1 MSKLQ
6 RRESDLCIKI
16 DFEKNSR
23 NPQRVFNSMSHLI
36 SSVEE
41 FHSCLLN
48 SVSAETKS
56 SFLLSDIN
64 EGSIKSWLCPEIEG
78 DVTEEQKGRLTK
90 FLNYCTDLVISF

>member
-1 MSKLQ
+1 MSNL
-6 RRESDLCIKI
+6 RRKESNLCIKI

-41 FHSCLLN
+41 FHSCLLS
-48 SVSAETKS
+48 SVSAGTKS
-56 SFLLSDIN
+56 NFLLSDIT

-78 DVTEEQKGRLTK
+78 DVTEAQKSKLTN
-90 FLNYCTDLVISF
+90 FLNY

>member
-6 RRESDLCIKI
+6 HRESELCIKI

-41 FHSCLLN
+41 FHSCLLVVVN
-48 SVSAETKS
+48 
-56 SFLLSDIN
+56 
-64 EGSIKSWLCPEIEG
+64 
-78 DVTEEQKGRLTK
+78 
-90 FLNYCTDLVISF
+90 